1 MRTIGTTSVDGEV
14 RAVASGAL
22 PNGKPVVVNAD
33 GTASVV
39 AETSATQ
46 SAGSAQVF
54 ESATTAYI
62 SSAFDSNSNRLVI
75 SYQDQGNSSY
85 GTVVVATVGET
96 SLTFG
101 TPVVFNSGGTR
112 TYPSS
117 AVFDSNLN
125 KIVIFFQDEG
135 DGDKG
140 KAIVGT
146 VDPSDNSIS
155 FGSEVA
161 FDTSGA
167 SSEIAATFD
176 SNANK
181 IVIFYRDGGDTN
193 KGISFVATVSGTSI
207 SFGSATEVTENNS
220 NYNAISFDSTAN
232 KVVAVWMDGSA
243 SNRGKAR
250 VGTVSGTSIS
260 FGDNTDGVQFSAT
273 NNSDHTSVAY
283 DPDQNKTVIA
293 YSIGTATGTAIV
305 GTISGTSI
313 SFGTAVNYNSG
324 RTDDCVAVYD
334 TLANKVVIA
343 YKDQGNSGKGT
354 AITGTVSGTS
364 ISFDSELA
372 FEAGLT
378 SYLTSTFVPTVNRT
392 VFAFQDE
399 GNSNYGTSVVFTAAF
414 TATTLTSENFI
425 GFPKAAAS
433 DGGTATVQIG
443 SNISSVNID
452 LIVTG
457 FDLANAV
464 YDNVSFSINPQE
476 GSPSGLFFKPDGTKM
491 FVCGTAGDDVN
502 EYSLSTAWDLS
513 TASYSRNFSV
523 SSQDSYPYGVFF
535 KPEGDIM
542 YISGTGNDKV
552 YQYALSTAWNVSS
565 ASYTKAFSVGG
576 QETEPVGLFFK
587 TDGTKMYI
595 CGDQGNDV
603 NEYNLS
609 TAWDIATASFSQSF
623 SVASQHSFPQALSF
637 NAEGTLLFVTGSD
650 NDDIS
655 QYSLTTGWDVST
667 ASYDDVSF
675 SHSGQETT
683 ATGFFFRPDGTKFYL
698 VGTVNDTVFQY
709 SSGSVVNPAMTAGQ
723 QYFVQ
728 TNGRLGLTADDP
740 SVIAGTAISSSKL
753 IVKG

>member
-1 MRTIGTTSVDGEV
+1 MRTIGTPSTQA
-14 RAVASGAL
+14 RKLNAIASGAL
-22 PNGKPVVVNAD
+22 PNGDPVVVNVD
-33 GTASVV
+33 GTVSAVEG
-39 AETSATQ
+39 ASATQ

-54 ESATTAYI
+54 ESATTAHI

-75 SYQDQGNSSY
+75 GYQDQGNSSY

-135 DGDKG
+135 DGDRG

-273 NNSDHTSVAY
+273 NNSNHTSVAY

-293 YSIGTATGTAIV
+293 YNIGSATGTAIV

-324 RTDDCVAVYD
+324 LTNDTVIVYD

-399 GNSNYGTSVVFTAAF
+399 GNSNYGTSVVFTAAYN
-414 TATTLTSENFI
+414 TTNLTSENYV
-425 GFPKAAAS
+425 GLAS
-433 DGGTATVQIG
+433 NGYPNTAGAT
-443 SNISSVNID
+443 ID
-452 LIVTG
+452 VKG
-457 FDLANAV
+457 A
-464 YDNVSFSINPQE
+464 INNRQ
-476 GSPSGLFFKPDGTKM
+476 SGLTAGQSYYVQTDGTLTT
-491 FVCGTAGDDVN
+491 TAGD
-502 EYSLSTAWDLS
+502 
-513 TASYSRNFSV
+513 
-523 SSQDSYPYGVFF
+523 
-535 KPEGDIM
+535 
-542 YISGTGNDKV
+542 
-552 YQYALSTAWNVSS
+552 
-565 ASYTKAFSVGG
+565 
-576 QETEPVGLFFK
+576 
-587 TDGTKMYI
+587 
-595 CGDQGNDV
+595 
-603 NEYNLS
+603 
-609 TAWDIATASFSQSF
+609 
-623 SVASQHSFPQALSF
+623 
-637 NAEGTLLFVTGSD
+637 
-650 NDDIS
+650 
-655 QYSLTTGWDVST
+655 
-667 ASYDDVSF
+667 
-675 SHSGQETT
+675 
-683 ATGFFFRPDGTKFYL
+683 
-698 VGTVNDTVFQY
+698 
-709 SSGSVVNPAMTAGQ
+709 
-723 QYFVQ
+723 
-728 TNGRLGLTADDP
+728 P
-740 SVIAGTAISSSKL
+740 SVFAGTAISATKI